1 MELETVTTFMFA
13 HFEQVKQSQRGTH
26 FLARCP
32 LCGDSKRNQ
41 YKKRFNLDYN
51 NGVPGWKCL
60 NCDEHGNFYD
70 IYSRVLGVSYDD
82 AVERLKNPAWKR
94 GDKDKTDKVKD
105 RLDRKKVEE
114 DKTEFT
120 HYNEIKKD
128 CEEPPERYKNALEKF
143 YETRKIPREYKVYI
157 CYQGRY
163 KNRIIIPVFEGHNI
177 VYFQARR
184 IPGTQIVPKYDN
196 PASPKELIIL
206 NHNDFDPD
214 QYIVVSEGII
224 DAWMVGNQGTTCLG
238 KFISPEFLDK
248 LFLKTKKG
256 VIVAL
261 DNDDEGRKA
270 LYKFMKEN
278 KFAQRVK
285 YFFHPPHF
293 QSHDDINSIVRGNS
307 IENVYNMIT
316 QNSVNFSTAFIKH
329 TISNKLLEGKKN
341 ADNKSWNRLHQRKRT
356 ELWG

>member
-51 NGVPGWKCL
+51 NGVPGWKCF

-120 HYNEIKKD
+120 HYNWIKKD
-128 CEEPPERYKNALEKF
+128 CEEPPERYKNALDRF
-143 YETRKIPREYKVYI
+143 YETRKIPREYKVYV

-163 KNRIIIPVFEGHNI
+163 KNRIIIPVF
-177 VYFQARR
+177 RR
-184 IPGTQIVPKYDN
+184 T
-196 PASPKELIIL
+196 
-206 NHNDFDPD
+206 
-214 QYIVVSEGII
+214 
-224 DAWMVGNQGTTCLG
+224 
-238 KFISPEFLDK
+238 
-248 LFLKTKKG
+248 
-256 VIVAL
+256 
-261 DNDDEGRKA
+261 
-270 LYKFMKEN
+270 
-278 KFAQRVK
+278 
-285 YFFHPPHF
+285 
-293 QSHDDINSIVRGNS
+293 
-307 IENVYNMIT
+307 
-316 QNSVNFSTAFIKH
+316 
-329 TISNKLLEGKKN
+329 
-341 ADNKSWNRLHQRKRT
+341 
-356 ELWG
+356 